1 MKKILSTLLCASML
15 FVLGAC
21 GNSSG
26 SDEKQTDNTVQKE
39 EKPTDLTGTWVS
51 EANEGSY
58 QEATISDDTIEINW
72 VNDEEKT
79 KSLYWIGTYE
89 APTSAVD
96 EFKWTS
102 KGDTEA
108 MSSALMASQD
118 ETKDFS
124 YKDGVLSYEASA
136 MGTTKTVEMKK
147 NNK

>member
-1 MKKILSTLLCASML
+1 M
-15 FVLGAC
+15 
-21 GNSSG
+21 
-26 SDEKQTDNTVQKE
+26 
-39 EKPTDLTGTWVS
+39 
-51 EANEGSY
+51 
-58 QEATISDDTIEINW
+58 
-72 VNDEEKT
+72 NDEEKT

-124 YKDGVLSYEASA
+124 YKDGVLSYKASA

-147 NNK
+147 K